1 MILLKKKNNKKGFTL
16 VEIMVTL
23 AILGFFFGIITGI
36 FTISLKSQKRALIK
50 QELFLQGEYV
60 MEYLAKQ
67 LALSSNI
74 SSTTMSSCTGNVNFS
89 YATSVG
95 SIRFVTYDDNCI
107 RVGTSTVNNLF
118 QRVISGGSDWPDGP
132 LTSDKFEVKD
142 FNIRLVQ
149 ASSTTNHH
157 QPRITIYLR
166 MKAKSTKE
174 ELAPEV
180 EFQTTISLRNLND

>member
-1 MILLKKKNNKKGFTL
+1 MVVLKKENKKGFTL

-23 AILGFFFGIITGI
+23 TILGFFFGTITGI

-50 QELFLQGEYV
+50 QELFLQGGYV

-67 LALSSNI
+67 LAISSNS
-74 SSTTMSSCTGNVNFS
+74 SSTAMSSCTGNINFS

-107 RVGTSTVNNLF
+107 RINTSSSNNLF
-118 QRVISGGSDWPDGP
+118 QRLIFGSSDWPEGP
-132 LTSDKFEVKD
+132 LTSDKFKVKE
-142 FNIRLVQ
+142 FNVRLVQ

-157 QPRITIYLR
+157 QPRITIYLK
-166 MKAKSTKE
+166 MKAKNLKE
-174 ELAPEV
+174 ELAPEI
-180 EFQTTISLRNLND
+180 EFQTTISQRNLND